1 MEKYRSVKWKGKRGK
16 KEENKKGGMEG
27 GKKGWREIEIEIS
40 LRYYFYFSVYIKY
53 LFYVVEIKLFI
64 LVF

>member
-1 MEKYRSVKWKGKRGK
+1 
-16 KEENKKGGMEG
+16 MEG

-53 LFYVVEIKLFI
+53 LFYVVEVKLFI